1 MENDFDIFQKK
12 YDKKKKK
19 HTHPICVFIPN
30 SKGGEEADKYMKTL
44 KGAQKEYL
52 VKSDISIL
60 ETTYITKK
68 SKSQYNDISHNHK

>member
-19 HTHPICVFIPN
+19 HTHPICVFIQN

-44 KGAQKEYL
+44 KGAPTEYL
-52 VKSDISIL
+52 VKYD
-60 ETTYITKK
+60 KK
-68 SKSQYNDISHNHK
+68 LIEHSR